1 MDLKQV
7 ELLKKQ
13 YMEEMTSMFSFTE
26 EEIAVI
32 QSISIFRVYNK
43 GTILLKE
50 GQFSNVSYTL
60 IKGCLKSYYVMDGEE
75 IVTTFY
81 IEKDTFLPSR
91 LQSKKPSLHY
101 LACLED
107 CLVSISTPEMEQ
119 IMLEK
124 FPRFEKFC
132 LLSAEE
138 KLARIQV
145 EFDEFKTST
154 PEDRYLKLLEIK
166 PELFQRIPQYL
177 IASYL
182 GIKPESLSRIRQRII
197 FKPEKKLSYSY

>member
-1 MDLKQV
+1 
-7 ELLKKQ
+7 
-13 YMEEMTSMFSFTE
+13 MFSFTE

-32 QSISIFRVYNK
+32 QSISIFRVYKK
-43 GTILLKE
+43 GTILLRK

-60 IKGCLKSYYVMDGEE
+60 IKGCLKSYYMIDGEQ
-75 IVTTFY
+75 IITTFY

-91 LQSKKPSLHY
+91 LKSRKSSLHY

-119 IMLEK
+119 MMLEK
-124 FPRFEKFC
+124 FPRFEKLC
-132 LLSAEE
+132 LVSVEE
-138 KLARIQV
+138 KLAKIQS
-145 EFDEFKTST
+145 EFDEFKTSS
-154 PEDRYLKLLEIK
+154 PEDRYLNLLETK

-182 GIKPESLSRIRQRII
+182 GIKPESLSRIRQRI
-197 FKPEKKLSYSY
+197 FCKPDKNPSYSY

>member
-1 MDLKQV
+1 MYK
-7 ELLKKQ
+7 
-13 YMEEMTSMFSFTE
+13 
-26 EEIAVI
+26 
-32 QSISIFRVYNK
+32 K

-50 GQFSNVSYTL
+50 GQLLIVSYTL
-60 IKGCLKSYYVMDGEE
+60 IKGCLKSYYMIAGEE
-75 IVTTFY
+75 ITTTFY
-81 IEKDTFLPSR
+81 IEKDTFFPSR

-124 FPRFEKFC
+124 FPRFEKLC